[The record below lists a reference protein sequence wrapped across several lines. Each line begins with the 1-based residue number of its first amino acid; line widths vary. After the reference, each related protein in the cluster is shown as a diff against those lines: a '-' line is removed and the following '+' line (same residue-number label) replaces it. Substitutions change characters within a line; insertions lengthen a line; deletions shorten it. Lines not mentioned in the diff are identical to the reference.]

1 MNYWAPLHNKGEES
15 EEPEQIYILK
25 AKQPIVKLNSNKWT
39 RRIERRRA
47 MKLVI
52 DSGAMSN
59 FVPEEMDMPKKGKS
73 NKEVY
78 LPDNTKLQATYR
90 TELPLEQLSQ
100 KARETD
106 ILPGLKT
113 PLVASTKCPKRDTQQ
128 YSIQEKKV

>member
-1 MNYWAPLHNKGEES
+1 MDTSDREETS
-15 EEPEQIYILK
+15 NEVSNRLRCN
-25 AKQPIVKLNSNKWT
+25 VKICT
-39 RRIERRRA
+39 RRNGHA
-47 MKLVI
+47 
-52 DSGAMSN
+52 
-59 FVPEEMDMPKKGKS
+59 KKGKS